1 MGRSADRPS
10 RQPVSDL
17 RGQSRADPRW
27 QVHARSCLLR
37 PDEVPPAG
45 GSLMDLN
52 ARARVGKTSL
62 AVPRVG
68 VGTAPLGNMFEAHSD
83 EHADA
88 VLATA
93 VAHGL
98 RYFDTA
104 PLYGHGLAE
113 QRVGRAVARRPRA
126 EVFVSTKVGR
136 LLRADAPRDE
146 SQFYH
151 GEPFYKDVPP
161 VGPVWDFTY
170 DGIMT
175 SVEESFVRTGLDRFD
190 VLLLHDPDDHF
201 EAASTTG
208 FRALAKLREDGT
220 ARAIGA
226 GMNQAPM
233 LARLVEACDLDVL
246 LVAGRYTLLDQVAM
260 DELLPLCEQRTV
272 SIVVGGVF
280 NSGILID
287 PVPGVRYNYLPADS
301 AVMARAEGIKAVCD
315 RYEVPLPA
323 AALQF
328 PFAHPRVCT
337 VLLGI
342 RSIDELEKDLLW
354 LDVPIP
360 DELWAELK
368 SKGLLRE
375 DAPTPSSPR
384 IKS

>member
-1 MGRSADRPS
+1 
-10 RQPVSDL
+10 
-17 RGQSRADPRW
+17 
-27 QVHARSCLLR
+27 
-37 PDEVPPAG
+37 
-45 GSLMDLN
+45 
-52 ARARVGKTSL
+52 
-62 AVPRVG
+62 
-68 VGTAPLGNMFEAHSD
+68 MFEAHSD

-88 VLATA
+88 VLASA
-93 VAHGL
+93 VARGL

-113 QRVGRAVARRPRA
+113 QRVGRAVAGLRRDD
-126 EVFVSTKVGR
+126 VFVSTKVGR

-146 SQFYH
+146 SQFYL
-151 GEPFYKDVPP
+151 GEPFYKDVPA

-175 SVEESFVRTGLDRFD
+175 SVEESFQRTGLDRFD

-201 EAASTTG
+201 DAASTTAYQ
-208 FRALAKLREDGT
+208 ALTKLREDGT
-220 ARAIGA
+220 TRAIGA
-226 GMNQAPM
+226 GMNQTPV

-260 DELLPLCEQRTV
+260 DELLPLCEKRTI

-287 PVPGVRYNYLPADS
+287 PAPGARYNYVPADPT
-301 AVMARAEGIKAVCD
+301 VIARAEGIKSVCD
-315 RYEVPLPA
+315 RYDVPLPA

-342 RSIDELEKDLLW
+342 RSIDELERDLLW
-354 LDVPIP
+354 LEVSIP
-360 DELWAELK
+360 NELWAELK
-368 SKGLLRE
+368 HEGLLRD
-375 DAPTPSSPR
+375 DAPTPTSSPIESR
-384 IKS
+384 RQ

>member
-1 MGRSADRPS
+1 
-10 RQPVSDL
+10 
-17 RGQSRADPRW
+17 
-27 QVHARSCLLR
+27 
-37 PDEVPPAG
+37 
-45 GSLMDLN
+45 MDLN
-52 ARARVGKTSL
+52 ARVRVGKTSL

-68 VGTAPLGNMFEAHSD
+68 VGTAPLGNMFVAHSD
-83 EHADA
+83 EQADA

-113 QRVGRAVARRPRA
+113 QRVGRAVAKLPRD

-136 LLRADAPRDE
+136 LLRADAPRDD
-146 SQFYH
+146 SQFYL
-151 GEPFYKDVPP
+151 GEPFYKDVSS
-161 VGPVWDFTY
+161 VGPVWNFTY
-170 DGIMT
+170 DGVMT
-175 SVEESFVRTGLDRFD
+175 SVEESYRRTGLDRFD

-201 EAASTTG
+201 DAASTTA
-208 FRALAKLREDGT
+208 FNALAKLREEGT
-220 ARAIGA
+220 TQAIGA

-280 NSGILID
+280 NSGILVD
-287 PVPGVRYNYLPADS
+287 PAPGARYNYIPAEPD
-301 AVMARAEGIKAVCD
+301 VLARAQRIKAVCD
-315 RYEVPLPA
+315 RHDVPLPA

-328 PFAHPRVCT
+328 PLAHPRVCT

-342 RSIDELEKDLLW
+342 RTLDELDKNLRW
-354 LDVPIP
+354 LDASIP

-368 SKGLLRE
+368 HEGLLRE
-375 DAPTPSSPR
+375 DAPTPTRSGIDSPHQ
-384 IKS
+384 

>member
-1 MGRSADRPS
+1 
-10 RQPVSDL
+10 
-17 RGQSRADPRW
+17 
-27 QVHARSCLLR
+27 
-37 PDEVPPAG
+37 
-45 GSLMDLN
+45 MDLN
-52 ARARVGKTSL
+52 RRVTVGKTSL
-62 AVPRVG
+62 AVPPVG

-88 VLATA
+88 VLASA

-113 QRVGRAVARRPRA
+113 QRVGRAVGGLRRDQ
-126 EVFVSTKVGR
+126 VFVSTKVGR

-146 SQFYH
+146 SQFYL
-151 GEPFYKDVPP
+151 GEPFYKDVPA

-175 SVEESFVRTGLDRFD
+175 SVEESFQRTGLDRFD

-201 EAASTTG
+201 DAASTTAYQ
-208 FRALAKLREDGT
+208 ALTKLREDGT
-220 ARAIGA
+220 TRAIGA
-226 GMNQAPM
+226 GMNQTPV

-260 DELLPLCEQRTV
+260 DELLPLCEKRTI

-287 PVPGVRYNYLPADS
+287 PAPGARYNYVPADPT
-301 AVMARAEGIKAVCD
+301 VIARAERIKSVCD
-315 RYEVPLPA
+315 RYDVPLPA

-328 PFAHPRVCT
+328 PLAHPRVCT

-342 RSIDELEKDLLW
+342 RSIDELKRDLLW
-354 LDVPIP
+354 LELSIP
-360 DELWAELK
+360 NELWADLK
-368 SKGLLRE
+368 HEGLLRE
-375 DAPTPSSPR
+375 DAPTPTSSPIESR
-384 IKS
+384 RQ

>member
-1 MGRSADRPS
+1 
-10 RQPVSDL
+10 
-17 RGQSRADPRW
+17 
-27 QVHARSCLLR
+27 
-37 PDEVPPAG
+37 
-45 GSLMDLN
+45 MDLN
-52 ARARVGKTSL
+52 GRVRVGRTDL

-68 VGTAPLGNMFEAHSD
+68 IGTAPLGNMFEALSE

-88 VLATA
+88 VLASA
-93 VAHGL
+93 VQRGL

-113 QRVGRAVARRPRA
+113 QRVGRAVAGLRRDD
-126 EVFVSTKVGR
+126 VFVSTKVGR

-146 SQFYH
+146 SQFYL

-161 VGPVWDFTY
+161 VGPVWDFSY
-170 DGIMT
+170 DGIMA
-175 SVEESFVRTGLDRFD
+175 SVEESFARTKLDRFD

-233 LARLVEACDLDVL
+233 LVRLVEACDLDVL

-280 NSGILID
+280 NSGILVD
-287 PVPGVRYNYLPADS
+287 PSPGARYNYVPADA
-301 AVMARAEGIKAVCD
+301 AVIARAQKIKAVCD
-315 RYEVPLPA
+315 RYGVPMPA

-328 PFAHPRVCT
+328 PLAHPRVCT

-342 RSIDELEKDLLW
+342 RTIDELEKNLRW
-354 LDVPIP
+354 LNVSIP
-360 DELWAELK
+360 DDLWAELK
-368 SKGLLRE
+368 HEGLLRD
-375 DAPTPSSPR
+375 DAPTLQRPAIESGHQ
-384 IKS
+384 

>member
-1 MGRSADRPS
+1 M
-10 RQPVSDL
+10 
-17 RGQSRADPRW
+17 
-27 QVHARSCLLR
+27 
-37 PDEVPPAG
+37 
-45 GSLMDLN
+45 MDLK
-52 ARARVGKTSL
+52 ARVRVGRTRF
-62 AVPRVG
+62 AVPRLG
-68 VGTAPLGNMFEAHSD
+68 VGTAPLGNMFEALSD
-83 EHADA
+83 ERADA
-88 VLATA
+88 VLASA
-93 VAHGL
+93 VHHGL

-113 QRVGRAVARRPRA
+113 QRVGRAIAGLTRDD
-126 EVFVSTKVGR
+126 VFVSTKVGR

-146 SQFYH
+146 SQFYL

-170 DGIMT
+170 DGIMR
-175 SVEESFVRTGLDRFD
+175 SVEESFARTKLDRFD

-208 FRALAKLREDGT
+208 YKALAKLRQDGT

-260 DELLPLCEQRTV
+260 DELLPLCEQRTI

-287 PVPGVRYNYLPADS
+287 PVPGARYNYIPADS
-301 AVMARAEGIKAVCD
+301 AVVTRAQRIKAVCD
-315 RYEVPLPA
+315 RHHVPLPA

-342 RSIDELEKDLLW
+342 RSIDELEKNLQW
-354 LDVPIP
+354 LEVPIP

-368 SKGLLRE
+368 ADSLLRE
-375 DAPTPSSPR
+375 DAPTPTSSR
-384 IKS
+384 IESRPQ